1 MSTAYH
7 PQTDGQTEC
16 VNQALEQY
24 LRCYVDYN
32 LSNWSDLL
40 SSAEFAYN
48 NQAHKGIKESPFYL
62 EYGRHPRAGPIL
74 VKELPE
80 RDLNDLI
87 YKRQEA
93 LEQAK
98 AALTLA
104 VERMKWY
111 YDKKVQSVPFKV
123 GDKVLLNLKDYQTT
137 ERALQPRYEGP
148 FEIIEKLSLVMFRFR
163 IPPRYRALHPV
174 FHTSK
179 LTQYSKST
187 IHGQKATPPPPTL
200 IQGQEE

>member
-1 MSTAYH
+1 M
-7 PQTDGQTEC
+7 
-16 VNQALEQY
+16 
-24 LRCYVDYN
+24 
-32 LSNWSDLL
+32 DLL
-40 SSAEFAYN
+40 PSAKFAYN
-48 NQAHKGIKESPFYL
+48 NQAYEGIKESLFYL

-123 GDKVLLNLKDYQTT
+123 GNKVLLNFKDYQTT
-137 ERALQPRYEGP
+137 ERALRPRYEGP
-148 FEIIEKLSLVMFRFR
+148 FKIIENLSLVTFWLRM
-163 IPPRYRALHPV
+163 PPRY
-174 FHTSK
+174 
-179 LTQYSKST
+179 
-187 IHGQKATPPPPTL
+187 
-200 IQGQEE
+200 